1 LTHPIAPDP
10 SPGIDAGAG
19 RALLAQAREARAH
32 AYAPYSRFP
41 VGAAILADDGR
52 VFTGCNVENASY
64 GLTNCA
70 ERVALGKAVSEGV
83 RRFVAVAVV
92 GPEDDAPCAPCGA
105 CRQVLAEFGV
115 DVQVVT
121 PDGTPGGI
129 RISSVGALLP
139 GAFLPSALDAARGD
153 A

>member
-1 LTHPIAPDP
+1 LTHATTPDP
-10 SPGIDAGAG
+10 SPGIDAGRA

-32 AYAPYSRFP
+32 AYAPYSRFS
-41 VGAAILADDGR
+41 VGAALMADDGR

-70 ERVALGKAVSEGV
+70 ERVALGKAVSEGA

-105 CRQVLAEFGV
+105 CRQVLAEFGI
-115 DVQVVT
+115 DVQVIT
-121 PDGTPGGI
+121 PDGTPGGVS
-129 RISSVGALLP
+129 ISTAGALLP
-139 GAFLPSALDAARGD
+139 GAFLPSALDAARGG